1 MLSPQ
6 LFAEKQRHRYFERFK
21 SIMCSPHATQLTVK
35 SIMCSPHAT
44 QLTDKS
50 TKLSLCSYL
59 FEQLKK
65 YRVLWS
71 CVCVY
76 RKENE
81 KAITIL

>member
-6 LFAEKQRHRYFERFK
+6 LFAEKQRHRYFERF
-21 SIMCSPHATQLTVK
+21 K